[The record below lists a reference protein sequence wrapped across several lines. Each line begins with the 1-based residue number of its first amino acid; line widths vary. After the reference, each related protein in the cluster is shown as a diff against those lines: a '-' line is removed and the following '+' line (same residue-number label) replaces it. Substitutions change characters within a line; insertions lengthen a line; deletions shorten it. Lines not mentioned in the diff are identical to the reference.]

1 MEYFWIFFTIKR
13 FSGLPLL
20 RALGRTGL
28 PYALFDTGGGKKLV
42 INSWDTRFIMDQ
54 LNIFHK
60 QSEDDLK
67 GRAPLA
73 ERMRPDSLEKFIGQ
87 GHLLGPGK
95 ILDRLLRNRQLQS
108 LIFWGP
114 PGCGKTTLARIIAT
128 HTGSALIYLSAVMA
142 GSKEIRAAV
151 QEAKDTLVKRK
162 IRTWLFMDEIHRLN
176 KAQQDTLLPHVEN
189 GTILLL
195 GATTENPSFEI
206 IRPLLSR
213 AQVVVLEPLGEIEL
227 KLIVEMALSDTEKGL
242 GKWPA
247 RLTRDAEGYLLAASG
262 GDARI
267 ILNALET
274 AVLTTAPDA
283 QGTRIIDIETAK
295 EALLRKSVHYDK
307 AGEEHFNLISALHKS
322 VRGSDPDA
330 ALYWFSR
337 MLDAGEDP
345 LYLARR
351 LIRMASEDIGLADPF
366 ALVETVNAFQVYHF
380 LGSPEGELAL
390 AQAVV
395 YLCLAPKSN
404 SVYTAFGKAKGLAK
418 DTGRFGVP
426 VHLRNAP
433 TGLLKE
439 LGYGKDYKYA
449 HDFEGA
455 WVPENY
461 MPEEL
466 AGTHLYDPKPVGW
479 EGRCR
484 EQLGERRKKVDDLLK
499 NGAGK

>member
-1 MEYFWIFFTIKR
+1 
-13 FSGLPLL
+13 
-20 RALGRTGL
+20 
-28 PYALFDTGGGKKLV
+28 
-42 INSWDTRFIMDQ
+42 MDQ
-54 LNIFHK
+54 LNIFQH
-60 QSEDDLK
+60 QSSERLKED
-67 GRAPLA
+67 APLA
-73 ERMRPDSLEKFIGQ
+73 ERMRPRNLEEFIGQ
-87 GHLLGPGK
+87 SHLLSAGK
-95 ILDRLLRNRQLQS
+95 ILDRSLRNNRFHS
-108 LIFWGP
+108 LILWGP

-128 HTGSALIYLSAVMA
+128 HTESHLVHLSAVMA
-142 GSKEIRAAV
+142 GAREIRAAV
-151 QEAKDTLVKRK
+151 QEAKEVLVKRK

-213 AQVVVLEPLGEIEL
+213 AQVAVLEPLSEPELRRIIEG
-227 KLIVEMALSDTEKGL
+227 ALSDVERGL
-242 GKWPA
+242 GKYPA
-247 RLTRDAEGYLLAASG
+247 RLTDDALAYLLAASG

-267 ILNALET
+267 ILNALEI
-274 AVLTTAPDA
+274 AVLTTPPD
-283 QGTRIIDIETAK
+283 GRGLRNVDLEGAK

-330 ALYWFSR
+330 ALYWLAR

-351 LIRMASEDIGLADPF
+351 IVRMATEDIGLADPF
-366 ALVETVNAFQVYHF
+366 ALVQTINAYQAFHF

-404 SVYTAFGKAKGLAK
+404 SLYTAFGRAKESAK
-418 DTGRFGVP
+418 NTGTARVP
-426 VHLRNAP
+426 LHLRNAP
-433 TGLLKE
+433 TGLMKK
-439 LGYGKDYKYA
+439 LGYGREYKYA
-449 HDFEGA
+449 HDFEDG
-455 WVPENY
+455 WVAEVY

-466 AGTHLYDPKPVGW
+466 AGTRFYEPQPEGW
-479 EGRCR
+479 EGRR
-484 EQLGERRKKVDDLLK
+484 RDQLSERRAKVDEMLAKKEGDRR
-499 NGAGK
+499 